1 MILSR
6 FRLALAAMAVITFA
20 TSARLEAIPAFSK
33 KYELACVSCHSSF
46 SQLNEF
52 GEKFK
57 VNGWQMP
64 DSEDGGE
71 TAKLPLA
78 QNLFLDVGKGNPPL
92 SVILD
97 GGLTL
102 LQPGNGTA
110 GAQNS
115 TVFCCINGNNATLD
129 AGGTIA
135 PNMGYWLSLAWG
147 KQEVSQGYL
156 RFVNW
161 FGPGYVNV
169 DIGAMKVVD
178 YDAVGAGR
186 QWFAAPSLAFYGH
199 PSLSAGGEI
208 GYTAP
213 HNDTGLRIYGRPSM
227 GALTYEVGVYT
238 GGQMIGSGEDD
249 ADHAYTFM
257 GKVDIDR
264 FAVSLRYWGNKTGRI
279 DMVGYFGG
287 TPITFPANRFAVD
300 ENTQEIIV
308 SAVYR
313 DPHYLLD
320 LTVDRTSLTIGSR
333 SNKDAHTFSQGS
345 INRLGASAGAVWLIN
360 SWLETGVAYGY
371 AKNEDYTQTLD
382 GGAASTVKGL
392 QASLFQW
399 KIELRPAAN
408 VKVGVEM
415 WMDTSSTEARA
426 KADGTSFDAQNKVLL
441 LWEMA
446 F

>member
-1 MILSR
+1 
-6 FRLALAAMAVITFA
+6 MAVITLA
-20 TSARLEAIPAFSK
+20 APAGVEAIPAFSK

-46 SQLNEF
+46 STLNEF

-57 VNGWQMP
+57 VNGWQTP

-78 QNLFLDVGKGNPPL
+78 QNLFLDIGKANPPL
-92 SVILD
+92 SVILE

-102 LQPGNGTA
+102 VQPGGGKT
-110 GAQNS
+110 GEQNKS
-115 TVFCCINGNNATLD
+115 IFCCVNGNNATLD

-199 PSLSAGGEI
+199 PSVSAGGEI

-238 GGQMIGSGEDD
+238 GSQMTGAGEDD

-264 FAVSLRYWGNKTGRI
+264 LAISLRYWGNKTGRI
-279 DMVGYFGG
+279 DQVVSLPDGSSV
-287 TPITFPANRFAVD
+287 TFPANRFAVD
-300 ENTQEIIV
+300 ENTQEILV

-313 DPHYLLD
+313 HPHYLLD

-333 SNKDAHTFSQGS
+333 STGDHTFSQNS

-371 AKNEDYTQTLD
+371 AKNEDYAQSLD
-382 GGAASTVKGL
+382 GVISTVTGQ

-426 KADGTSFDAQNKVLL
+426 KADGTSYDAQNKVLL
-441 LWEMA
+441 LWNMA

>member
-1 MILSR
+1 MVFSR
-6 FRLALAAMAVITFA
+6 FRLALAAMAVITLA
-20 TSARLEAIPAFSK
+20 APAGLEAIPAFSK

-46 SQLNEF
+46 STLNEF

-64 DSEDGGE
+64 DSEDGGD

-78 QNLFLDVGKGNPPL
+78 QNLFLDIGKANPPL
-92 SVILD
+92 SVILE

-102 LQPGNGTA
+102 IQPGDGDK
-110 GAQNS
+110 GEQNKS
-115 TVFCCINGNNATLD
+115 FFCCVDGNAATVD
-129 AGGTIA
+129 IGGTVA

-169 DIGAMKVVD
+169 DIGAMSVVD

-186 QWFAAPSLAFYGH
+186 DWFTAPSLAFYGH
-199 PSLSAGGEI
+199 PSVSAGEEI
-208 GYTAP
+208 GLTAP
-213 HNDTGLRIYGRPSM
+213 HNDTGIRIYGRPFM
-227 GALTYEVGVYT
+227 GALTYEAGVFT
-238 GGQMIGSGEDD
+238 GAQMIGAGEDD
-249 ADHAYTFM
+249 AEHAFTFM
-257 GKVDIDR
+257 GKMDMEGL
-264 FAVSLRYWGNKTGRI
+264 AVSFRYWGNKTGRM
-279 DMVGYFGG
+279 DKTVSLSDGSSV
-287 TPITFPANRFAVD
+287 TFPANRFNTD
-300 ENTQEIIV
+300 ENTQEMIF

-313 DPHYLLD
+313 HPHFLLD
-320 LTVDRTSLTIGSR
+320 LTVDRTSLTMGER
-333 SNKDAHTFSQGS
+333 RTAGHTFSQNA

-371 AKNEDYTQTLD
+371 ATHEDYAQTLD
-382 GGAASTVKGL
+382 GVTSTLKGA

-399 KIELRPAAN
+399 KIEIRPVAN
-408 VKVGVEM
+408 VKVGVEL
-415 WMDTSSTEARA
+415 WVDTSSTEART

-441 LWEMA
+441 QWAMTL
-446 F
+446 

>member
-1 MILSR
+1 
-6 FRLALAAMAVITFA
+6 LAAMAVITFA
-20 TSARLEAIPAFSK
+20 TSTRLEAIPAFSR
-33 KYELACVSCHSSF
+33 KYELACASCHSSF

-78 QNLFLDVGKGNPPL
+78 QNLFLDIGKANPPL
-92 SVILD
+92 SVIID

-102 LQPGNGTA
+102 IQPGAGTA
-110 GAQNS
+110 GQQNKAI
-115 TVFCCINGNNATLD
+115 FCCVNGNNATLD

-178 YDAVGAGR
+178 YDAVGTGR

-199 PSLSAGGEI
+199 PSVSAGGEI

-227 GALTYEVGVYT
+227 GAFTYEAGVYT
-238 GGQMIGSGEDD
+238 GGQMVGAGEDD

-257 GKVDIDR
+257 GKLDVDR
-264 FAVSLRYWGNKTGRI
+264 FAISLRYWGNKTGRI
-279 DMVGYFGG
+279 DKVVSLPDGSSV
-287 TPITFPANRFAVD
+287 TLPANRFAVD

-320 LTVDRTSLTIGSR
+320 LTADRTSLAIGSR
-333 SNKDAHTFSQGS
+333 STAGHTLSQGS
-345 INRLGASAGAVWLIN
+345 INRLGVSAGAVWLIN
-360 SWLETGVAYGY
+360 SWLETGLAYGY
-371 AKNEDYTQTLD
+371 AKNEDYSQTLD
-382 GGAASTVKGL
+382 GAASTVKGF
-392 QASLFQW
+392 QTSLAQW
-399 KIELRPAAN
+399 QIQIHPAAN
-408 VKVGVEM
+408 VKVGAAM
-415 WMDTSSTEARA
+415 WIDTSSADAR
-426 KADGTSFDAQNKVLL
+426 KRADGTSFDAQNKVLL
-441 LWEMA
+441 LWEMT